1 MRPTAFLL
9 VLVCSLLAAQ
19 QESTPIFGT
28 TVIIPSGLRGLVYHI
43 HRYSTHLPDFKKLKP
58 SGAIY
63 TASLDIPPQ
72 DFKQGFPGVTKRT
85 EWFAIDYRGR
95 FWIETP
101 GTYTFSLLSDDGSKL
116 YIDDQLEID
125 NDDLHPPFEKRADV
139 DLTGGVHSIRVSYF
153 QGPRFQVALQL
164 KIAGA
169 GQELRIFSTDEFKP
183 PPNPE
188 QWHFPQ
194 KEQPAPGAPF

>member
-1 MRPTAFLL
+1 MRPTASLL
-9 VLVCSLLAAQ
+9 ALVCSLLAAQ

-28 TVIIPSGLRGLVYHI
+28 TVVIPSGLRGLVYHI
-43 HRYSTHLPDFKKLKP
+43 GHRTKRLPDFKKLKP

-85 EWFAIDYRGR
+85 EWFAIDYTGR

-101 GTYTFSLLSDDGSKL
+101 DIYTFSLLSDDGSKL
-116 YIDDQLEID
+116 YIDDQLVID
-125 NDDLHPPFEKRADV
+125 NDGVHPPLEKRSDV
-139 DLTGGVHSIRVSYF
+139 NLTGGVHNIRVSYF

-164 KIAGA
+164 KAAASGLD
-169 GQELRIFSTDEFKP
+169 LRIFSTDEFKP

-188 QWHFPQ
+188 QWRFPQ
-194 KEQPAPGAPF
+194 KEKR